1 MSWKSLFVSFAMPR
15 SCLQLYD
22 AKELFVLVMKSMLR
36 MSWKSLF
43 AVWDVAKFMLAS
55 CDDAKKLLLGMSWN
69 TSLLEGLGL
78 GQEV

>member
-1 MSWKSLFVSFAMPR
+1 LEKPVSQLCDTKFV
-15 SCLQLYD
+15 QLYD

-43 AVWDVAKFMLAS
+43 AAW
-55 CDDAKKLLLGMSWN
+55 DDAKKLLLGMSWN
-69 TSLLEGLGL
+69 NNLLEGLGL